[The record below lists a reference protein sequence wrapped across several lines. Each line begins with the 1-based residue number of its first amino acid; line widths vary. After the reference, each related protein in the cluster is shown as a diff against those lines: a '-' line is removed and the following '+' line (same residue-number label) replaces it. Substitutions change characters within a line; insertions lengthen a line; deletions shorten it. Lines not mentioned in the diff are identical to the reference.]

1 MKTSLLRQ
9 FVVSVAVLWLLPVA
23 ALPQSKAKSAART
36 YSIVASE
43 SSFWVYVGK
52 AGLLSGLA
60 HNHNIGV
67 KTFSGRVIIP
77 EAGAS
82 AGTLELNAD
91 TKSLT
96 ILDKEVSDKDRA
108 EITSSM
114 NTIVLE
120 TGTYPKIS
128 FRSGSVSDLKEAG
141 NNNYSFTLNGDLTL
155 HGATKRIAVPVTAT
169 ITPQQLKAS
178 GKYTLRQSDFG
189 IKPYSAAGG
198 TIKVKNEVVVNFAIV
213 AKAT

>member
-1 MKTSLLRQ
+1 MKNSSLKQ
-9 FVVSVAVLWLLPVA
+9 CVISVAILMLLPGAVI
-23 ALPQSKAKSAART
+23 PQVKAKASAHT

-60 HNHNIGV
+60 HNHTIGV
-67 KTFSGRVIIP
+67 KAFTGRVIIP

-82 AGTLELNAD
+82 AATLELNAD
-91 TKSLT
+91 AKSLT
-96 ILDKEVSDKDRA
+96 ILDKEVNDKDRA
-108 EITSSM
+108 EITNSM
-114 NTIVLE
+114 NTAVLE
-120 TGTYPKIS
+120 SGTYPKIS
-128 FRSGSVSDLKEAG
+128 FRSVSVSELKDAG

-155 HGATKRIAVPVTAT
+155 HGATKRIAIPVTAT

-213 AKAT
+213 AKAS